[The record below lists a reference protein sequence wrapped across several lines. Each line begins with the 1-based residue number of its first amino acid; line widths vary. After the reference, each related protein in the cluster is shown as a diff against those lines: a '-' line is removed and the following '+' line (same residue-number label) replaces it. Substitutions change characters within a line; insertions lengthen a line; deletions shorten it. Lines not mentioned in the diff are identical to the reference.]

1 MFDFLGNHI
10 KHGRLL
16 FCGFPDLEFGLEKY
30 GRSDLKC
37 FSRFI
42 LLPLVLH
49 HYKKETIERR
59 WFRFVWYPG
68 KLFFPRDGPVLRA
81 AEVTP
86 LQFLELSYQLAISYL
101 QTDEFWLRKER
112 RVRWRFHLNFRFID
126 FVIRHLWKCCR

>member
-1 MFDFLGNHI
+1 MLVFLGNHI
-10 KHGRLL
+10 KHGLCYSVVSPIWNLVWKSLGDRIW
-16 FCGFPDLEFGLEKY
+16 
-30 GRSDLKC
+30 SV

-49 HYKKETIERR
+49 HYKKETIGRR

-86 LQFLELSYQLAISYL
+86 LQFVELSYQLAISYL
-101 QTDEFWLRKER
+101 QTDEFWLRKEC

-126 FVIRHLWKCCR
+126 FVIRHLWESYW